1 MKEEREIVE
10 IPLEFCHFE
19 AKMPRYAKQGDAGM
33 DIYAVED
40 LLVKPGQTVIIST
53 GLKIA
58 IPLGYEIQIRP
69 RSGMSLQTPL
79 RVANSPGTIDAGY
92 RDEVGIIM
100 YNTSQSQEYQ
110 IKKGDR
116 VAQMVLQKV
125 PQIHWV
131 PVKSVQEIG
140 IDRGGG
146 FGSSGE

>member
-1 MKEEREIVE
+1 
-10 IPLEFCHFE
+10 
-19 AKMPRYAKQGDAGM
+19 
-33 DIYAVED
+33 
-40 LLVKPGQTVIIST
+40 
-53 GLKIA
+53 
-58 IPLGYEIQIRP
+58 
-69 RSGMSLQTPL
+69 MSLQTPL

-131 PVKSVQEIG
+131 SVKSVQEIG